1 MEHQDKESLIK
12 RLKRQPIDFP
22 NHATLGIKYGKA
34 DIHRL
39 IPHRAPFSL
48 LDKLLTFDIENET
61 LEAEVTI
68 SADDPVFQGHFPN
81 DPVYPGVLQIEMM
94 GQAGL
99 CLAAFVQARSTDIN
113 LVKPI
118 KGLFTRVHNA
128 GFLSAVYPGD
138 QLRVVVKM
146 VEHDDF
152 LGIIGGQIL
161 KERKILSHSISEVY
175 FAE

>member
-1 MEHQDKESLIK
+1 MEHQDKENLIK
-12 RLKRQPIDFP
+12 RIKRQPIIFP
-22 NHATLGIKYGKA
+22 GNTAVAIDYGK
-34 DIHRL
+34 DEIHQL

-48 LDKLLTFDIENET
+48 LDKLLKIDLGQET
-61 LEAEVTI
+61 LEAVAKI
-68 SADDPVFQGHFPN
+68 SADDPVFKGHFPD

-99 CLAAFVQARSTDIN
+99 CLAAFVQAKSTDIT

-128 GFLSAVYPGD
+128 GFLSAVYPGN
-138 QLRVVVKM
+138 QLRVVVRM

-152 LGIIGGQIL
+152 LGIVCGQIL
-161 KERKILSHSISEVY
+161 HGNKIISHSISEVY